1 MDDHHLSNITKLKN
15 EKRKKH
21 RFHPTK
27 YYAMDNPYFPHIR
40 LPLHVSLPLL
50 EQDFYFLVL
59 FLSISCQTE
68 EAILF

>member
-1 MDDHHLSNITKLKN
+1 MDDHHLSNIAKLKN

-21 RFHPTK
+21 WFHPTK
-27 YYAMDNPYFPHIR
+27 YYTMDNPYFPHIR
-40 LPLHVSLPLL
+40 LPLYVSLPLL
-50 EQDFYFLVL
+50 EQDSYFLVL